1 MKETN
6 NKEIKFG
13 FTSNRPKSI
22 KTICDRCNGSGNI
35 PKYRHIEN
43 GICFKCRGSKVII
56 RN

>member
-6 NKEIKFG
+6 NSEIKFG
-13 FTSNRPKSI
+13 FTVNRPKSI
-22 KTICDRCNGSGNI
+22 RTICDRCNGSGNI

-56 RN
+56 RI